1 MIAILTKYE
10 ALVDRVK
17 DKYGGRSVTPK
28 EVLNYAKENV
38 INPLKNV
45 THVPMAIV
53 QTHCMFLLSITF
65 IITIMKLL
73 RSWQRL

>member
-53 QTHCMFLLSITF
+53 QTHRMFLLSIIF